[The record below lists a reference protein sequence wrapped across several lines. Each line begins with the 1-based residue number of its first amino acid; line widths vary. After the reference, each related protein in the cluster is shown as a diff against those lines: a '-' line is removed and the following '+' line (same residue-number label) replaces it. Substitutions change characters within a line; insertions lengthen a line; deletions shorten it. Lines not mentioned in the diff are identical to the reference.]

1 MFNLTIFSQQTID
14 LGWLYKAQVDEGTLL
29 AWGMM
34 GYHKDAEQLP
44 KSHSLLSMS
53 NLLSE
58 IEIYLAENEQRMQR
72 ILSTF
77 QFKNNDLAYGMV
89 YE

>member
-1 MFNLTIFSQQTID
+1 
-14 LGWLYKAQVDEGTLL
+14 
-29 AWGMM
+29 MM

-44 KSHSLLSMS
+44 KSHSQLSMS

-77 QFKNNDLAYGMV
+77 RFKNNDLVYGMV
-89 YE
+89 YEEILIH